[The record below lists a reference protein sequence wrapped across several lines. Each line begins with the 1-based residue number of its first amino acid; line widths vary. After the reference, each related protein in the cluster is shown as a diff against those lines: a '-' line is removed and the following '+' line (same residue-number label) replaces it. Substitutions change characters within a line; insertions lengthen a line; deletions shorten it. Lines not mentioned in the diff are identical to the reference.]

1 MRGIRLLAI
10 AGAMVCVV
18 VSARADVKSYCVAYA
33 RNEANVRLTGSA
45 ILGPSV
51 KPTPE
56 EWAARNKLAL
66 AECLARYEPKLELL
80 ARQSTAPV
88 VSTTAVKLVAGS
100 EAWKDYCDKKYTSFN
115 RATGM
120 YTSKSGK
127 QRPCVAPK
135 S

>member
-10 AGAMVCVV
+10 AGAILCVL
-18 VSARADVKSYCVAYA
+18 APAHADVKSYCEAHA

-56 EWAARNKLAL
+56 EWAASNKLAL
-66 AECLARYEPKLELL
+66 AECLARYEPKQVGAGVHQELWVPAEEL
-80 ARQSTAPV
+80 A
-88 VSTTAVKLVAGS
+88 
-100 EAWKDYCDKKYTSFN
+100 DFN
-115 RATGM
+115 RHIVGVIEIMAEFN
-120 YTSKSGK
+120 GK
-127 QRPCVAPK
+127 A